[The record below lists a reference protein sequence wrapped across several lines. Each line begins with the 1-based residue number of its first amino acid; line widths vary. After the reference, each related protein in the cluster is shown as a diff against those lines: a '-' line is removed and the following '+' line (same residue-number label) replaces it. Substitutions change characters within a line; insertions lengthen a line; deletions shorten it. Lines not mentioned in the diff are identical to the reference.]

1 MTDVI
6 AVSHGG
12 SSATAVTEDIS
23 QVQVSPSGE
32 IGTYVGTPVKAM
44 PVVTVANL
52 TGQKG
57 NYQMLIAK
65 AETVPV
71 SQEEWDD
78 AGRRLLVKLRF
89 KKNAGEVMDIFMNE
103 GIDHH
108 LVIREGDCTDTLAM
122 MCDFL
127 GIKKIEL

>member
-1 MTDVI
+1 
-6 AVSHGG
+6 
-12 SSATAVTEDIS
+12 
-23 QVQVSPSGE
+23 
-32 IGTYVGTPVKAM
+32 M
-44 PVVTVANL
+44 PVVSVANL
-52 TGQKG
+52 TGQMG
-57 NYQMLIAK
+57 NYQLLITK